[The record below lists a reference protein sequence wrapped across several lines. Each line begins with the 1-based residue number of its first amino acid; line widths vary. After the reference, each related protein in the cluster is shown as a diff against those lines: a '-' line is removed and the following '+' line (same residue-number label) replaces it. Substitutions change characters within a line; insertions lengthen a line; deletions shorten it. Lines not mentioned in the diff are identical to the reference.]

1 MRFALPLPLLSG
13 LWAASFALV
22 VHVAAGVQERIA
34 VRPVGIDVIYK
45 QDDENADQEQ
55 EQAPGQSKTYQR
67 LRKSPQAYMADYGFT
82 NFNRDFLTIHYQLPK
97 RPYEEYI
104 NSWGYSTAY
113 LDNLKTWSSQARDAA
128 LKTATAK
135 HETQAQFN
143 QDLAAI
149 EVQYNQKVKDYMAS
163 KSFRFLSGKDK
174 EVEVDMPKVIRDNSV
189 YVKSLSQAFD
199 QVATQKRYDSG
210 NLIGAV
216 ASMVQ
221 TAIIYWVMPPVVGTV
236 HNGGF
241 WPPLQ
246 TLMTGRGD
254 CITKTGV
261 LASVLANFPQM
272 RMVGLALPG
281 HYLMAILRIPN
292 KGDLFVEYQGL
303 QYVLVEPAG
312 PAWLTPGS
320 VGEHTQILLEASQG
334 YRIEPFF

>member
-1 MRFALPLPLLSG
+1 MRSALPLPLLSG
-13 LWAASFALV
+13 LWAASFGLV
-22 VHVAAGVQERIA
+22 VHISSGVQERIA
-34 VRPVGIDVIYK
+34 VRPVGNDVIYK
-45 QDDENADQEQ
+45 QDDENDDQAQ
-55 EQAPGQSKTYQR
+55 MQSSGKSKTYQR
-67 LRKSPQAYMADYGFT
+67 LRKASDFYIADYGFT
-82 NFNRDFLTIHYQLPK
+82 NFNHDFLTIHYQIPS

-104 NSWGYSTAY
+104 NSWGYSETY
-113 LDNLKTWSSQARDAA
+113 LNSLKTWSAQARNAA
-128 LKTATAK
+128 LKTATAR

-149 EVQYNQKVKDYMAS
+149 QAQYDQKVKDYMAS
-163 KSFRFLSGKDK
+163 KSFRFLSGQEK
-174 EVEVDMPKVIRDNSV
+174 EVEVDMPKVVRENSTF
-189 YVKSLSQAFD
+189 VKSLSLAFD
-199 QVATQKRYDSG
+199 QVSTQKRYDSG

-221 TAIIYWVMPPVVGTV
+221 TAIIYWVMPPVVGAV

-292 KGDLFVEYQGL
+292 KGDLYVEYQGL

-320 VGEHTQILLEASQG
+320 VGDHTQTLLEASSG